1 MRLQLLNPSF
11 WLRKNVIKYFIN
23 SLLLALLLGLITHT
37 LLNTLYG
44 SPPIL
49 VTTSADDTISIAPL
63 TPTTPTWLSTLSS
76 GDSSVWNLIG
86 TVVAGKGSY
95 ALLQKN
101 QDRAL
106 LLRVGKQLPDGTE
119 LLSVQHK
126 AAILLQN
133 GTKTTL
139 TLAEVNSDKTAI
151 DADNNA
157 VNSSNPDLINQQQ
170 AIEQQVAQ
178 QEQAAIQAQMEAT
191 QIENMERLK
200 QEAES
205 RQAIVK
211 QQMQAAAAIQAAQV
225 MAIRAATNQSLGAET
240 SLAPAI
246 PGIQQ

>member
-23 SLLLALLLGLITHT
+23 SLLLALLLGLITHI

-44 SPPIL
+44 SPPVL
-49 VTTSADDTISIAPL
+49 VTTSADDTINIAPL
-63 TPTTPTWLSTLSS
+63 TPATPTWLSTLSS

-126 AAILLQN
+126 AAIILQN

-139 TLAEVNSDKTAI
+139 TLAAVNSDKTAI
-151 DADNNA
+151 HDDSNGMD
-157 VNSSNPDLINQQQ
+157 SSSPDFNQQQ
-170 AIEQQVAQ
+170 AIEQQMAQ
-178 QEQAAIQAQMEAT
+178 QEQAAIQAQMEAA

-205 RQAIVK
+205 KQAIVK
-211 QQMQAAAAIQAAQV
+211 QQMQAATAIQAAQV
-225 MAIRAATNQSLGAET
+225 MAIRAAKSHSLGEGT